1 MKVQYKTSLFKT
13 QDFKKD
19 FYGSSPSVFVGRYN
33 YPDINVGILAPP
45 KIIEDPTVYDNPRL
59 WRNEE
64 FSQQEIV
71 DLRSNLINSR
81 FKSNIKPSN
90 RYIDVA
96 KEVSMSLIGADLEIN
111 LKKKPFIKTN
121 LYQFNAPT
129 GPKAELFKAR
139 ITSNVKI
146 DTKVDK
152 VVDDI
157 DLKAE
162 EAVNYLYR
170 KGFQENFLT
179 KLISLGNLGI
189 KKNRKLVPSRWSIT
203 AIDDIVG
210 KRMINEVKDYPTLDK
225 PRLYKAEHFGN
236 HYFILMFPE
245 VWSYELY
252 EKKHSEVWT
261 DFEYYEGRK
270 TYAESTA
277 GGYYANRLGILEKLR
292 E

>member
-1 MKVQYKTSLFKT
+1 
-13 QDFKKD
+13 
-19 FYGSSPSVFVGRYN
+19 
-33 YPDINVGILAPP
+33 
-45 KIIEDPTVYDNPRL
+45 
-59 WRNEE
+59 
-64 FSQQEIV
+64 
-71 DLRSNLINSR
+71 
-81 FKSNIKPSN
+81 
-90 RYIDVA
+90 
-96 KEVSMSLIGADLEIN
+96 
-111 LKKKPFIKTN
+111 
-121 LYQFNAPT
+121 
-129 GPKAELFKAR
+129 LFKAR

-162 EAVNYLYR
+162 EAVNYLYK

-179 KLISLGNLGI
+179 KLISLGNLGL

-210 KRMINEVKDYPTLDK
+210 KRMIREIKDYPTLDK

-292 E
+292 ELKRQATIFTLRIVTDDYKAPLGVWLCRETTRKAMDNYVEFESKELMLEFLKTMVKSKFHFDASDILKQSKILNFMKNQMRLTNYL